1 MLWFDRRLY
10 LLHRDSL
17 SCFSFSFASPCRRL
31 FVPVSQVTVL
41 EARNRVGG
49 RMWSRTTT
57 VNGTLLR
64 GEMGAQWI
72 QSATGGNPITALAKQ
87 MKLPIGEMNSNS
99 QQYTASGKAYSESQ
113 TSKAYAA
120 YEGLVQRAIKYAY
133 SLDKDISLD
142 QAFRAVDKKLYLTPY
157 VQVGGLK
164 MLTWY

>member
-1 MLWFDRRLY
+1 
-10 LLHRDSL
+10 
-17 SCFSFSFASPCRRL
+17 
-31 FVPVSQVTVL
+31 
-41 EARNRVGG
+41 
-49 RMWSRTTT
+49 MWSRTTT

-142 QAFRAVDKKLYLTPY
+142 QAFKAVDKKLYLTPY
-157 VQVGGLK
+157 VQVGGENAHMVLVHSVGVTK
-164 MLTWY
+164 CPL